1 MNIDGAKT
9 INTKEPE
16 AAKPYDL
23 DHDAALELAQLKH
36 ASNLAR
42 CYLDLHRQAETLR
55 SLLYAAK
62 DQLTEARA
70 LIAEYEKV
78 KT

>member
-1 MNIDGAKT
+1 MNVEGAKT

-23 DHDAALELAQLKH
+23 DHDGALELAQLKH

-42 CYLDLHRQAETLR
+42 CYLDLHRQNETLR
-55 SLLYAAK
+55 SQLYAAK

-70 LIAEYEKV
+70 LIGEYEKAR
-78 KT
+78 